1 MPMDRFQ
8 LAHYKAQ
15 RMNELTGKIRAKKL
29 QVEDR
34 AWLREM
40 RKKKRSDWTKE
51 EEDRALRIQRE
62 QTLFEQ
68 GQETYQHGLSRRPIV
83 EGQKDVLTGLR
94 IREAGRGPRP
104 TLSTGY
110 NPETDAYER
119 QLIDPYTGETKR
131 VEGGLQP
138 IPSRRLYDITSAEVS
153 AWKASNF
160 DPIDGEPNKDFVP
173 LEEWVLMMRQSLGSF
188 PSSRIG
194 GRSGE
199 WISGPS
205 SKGLKRNRLA
215 PVETPATEYFRLMPG
230 PRKPSVT
237 KKLKTIPGLYE
248 PID

>member
-1 MPMDRFQ
+1 MPMNRFQ

-15 RMNELTGKIRAKKL
+15 RRNELTGKLRAKKL
-29 QVEDR
+29 HDEDR
-34 AWLREM
+34 AWMETMRE
-40 RKKKRSDWTKE
+40 RSKEGWTKE
-51 EEDRALRIQRE
+51 DEDRALRIQRE
-62 QTLFEQ
+62 QTQFEQ
-68 GQETYQHGLSRRPIV
+68 GQETYQHGLSRRPTT
-83 EGQKDVLTGLR
+83 ERQQDVLAGLR

-119 QLIDPYTGETKR
+119 QLIDPYTGETKP
-131 VEGGLQP
+131 VKGGLQP

-160 DPIDGEPNKDFVP
+160 DPIDDEPNEDFMP
-173 LEEWVLMMRQSLGSF
+173 LEEWVLLMRQNLGSF

-215 PVETPATEYFRLMPG
+215 PVGTAAPRYFRLEPG
-230 PRKPSVT
+230 SRKPSAA
-237 KKLKTIPGLYE
+237 KKKKTIPGLYE
-248 PID
+248 PIG